1 MPDLIH
7 AASHLPAARVTHLPA
22 AELLREGAVEGLD
35 AFNGLNASERLLVR
49 GFADLLGDSRAKAQF
64 AIRHTGYSVGQR
76 ILHFVTFGVAYS
88 SAAKAYDLE
97 KRAQQTLG
105 RAVSDLQT
113 RLSALPVGTPAT
125 VSVTVGK
132 IALTVSQDAAG
143 RLQACI
149 AETGRTDEAVTFDL
163 PHTAGTLVRKL
174 VDDMVRRPDVYPRD
188 ALRNAIAAD
197 IASLRCPIRRDVYET
212 VLRSRLGVTPDELAA
227 SGKLTLREAA
237 LRVLAGEI
245 ITRDALLAY
254 IDDNL
259 GFGAQLDAA
268 LTLNDEAAAD
278 LIARYEEA
286 LIADADRV
294 RNAVDIA
301 ALTAPPPAPEA
312 PAPLPEAPAPE
323 APAPLPEAPDA
334 GTPDVADAD
343 LLALLETV
351 PEPDGTPEADAP
363 GTDPGPLPEEPP
375 APDGLPLG
383 DLDADLRRRELLVAT
398 EPQAADAAPVA
409 TEPQAPDAAPVP
421 DAEAQ
426 PRPEAQ
432 APAERHRALALSL
445 VRSHDAVRGGDTLRL
460 PADIV
465 RTALLDNAAAVADL
479 INGGDAALDALEP
492 DLRASMLP
500 AAAGLRAA
508 WTLAHP
514 GTPATPENVR
524 AFLALLPDDICLQ
537 IDNAFAD
544 ARDYLTPDANDA
556 ARTARIDRQ
565 HNLAADLVLNR
576 EASLYDR
583 NLGDPAARIRATLL
597 RHPQALAD
605 LLNDHKGA
613 LATFDAATHTHL
625 DAAVALLRG
634 AWVRSGAADAPLTA
648 ADAAAFAESLPDD
661 VCAALDGE
669 IEALVDDLSAT
680 LGHGLAEAV
689 ETLRGDAARAAGAR
703 PAPSFRAIR
712 EAVGDAEQTR
722 AVLNYLR
729 EPLCARVRGG
739 DAVGDRLY
747 ALGQAETVAGCTTIP
762 WAFALSAVVTNVANA
777 TQSGGGLTDDE
788 IIDRLAEAFA
798 ERDDYR
804 ADGIVRLAA
813 RLSDADDAVRTA
825 TENDLASLRQAVAPK
840 LADMMTS
847 AFDPNK
853 GYGKFITDV
862 MARYFDTDL
871 AERAVDRRS
880 MVASL
885 IRYSRLSETGEPPS
899 PGALLGA
906 AFKGAG
912 PIMQKALQGLDASA
926 VSPELAEAIA
936 DMKSSLAPIDP
947 AYVRAQL
954 LDLVDRSEGAISKIT
969 VDRSLGAASVG
980 QAFLCTV
987 TDAQGRDTH
996 CVLKLLRPD
1005 VRNKAARERLIFEDC
1020 ARRTPGMERTF
1031 AGQLERIL
1039 AELDLTDEAV
1049 NADTGRVYEKPG
1061 TAGVESMR
1069 VLEGVPRTPGA
1080 LLLELAPG
1088 RDLAKIMADVDAV
1101 MALDPGTADLPV
1113 GRLTALEHQLRGL
1126 QTLHG
1131 RLLTLSDRW
1140 ASEGIFDSGFYHGD
1154 LHAGNIMAD
1163 IPEDPAAAK
1172 LTVIDYG
1179 NATTLTKAQQK
1190 QVMVVMA
1197 GATYKKTDWF
1207 LDGYLKLLPPEDAA
1221 AFRAADT
1228 VLTDDDGYLVD
1239 ADGIHILGADGNLLR
1254 LAEDGTLAG
1263 TRGERP
1269 EGRLTAMVRRIMS
1282 QGSVEEVAQRI
1293 AVALSRLQEHGIAC
1307 PPEIFNFSACQIRLQ
1322 NAVDGLGAKLDP
1334 FRERLHALAARYL
1347 KLHRA
1352 DISEADREAAMAV
1365 MRNTSDTIT
1374 PRRDFIDVV
1383 GRTIYDRKGT
1393 FIHAVGLNRA
1403 IEICRMGI

>member
-7 AASHLPAARVTHLPA
+7 AAGHLPAARLTHLPA
-22 AELLREGAVEGLD
+22 AELLREGTVEGLD
-35 AFNGLNASERLLVR
+35 AFSGLNASERLLVR

-64 AIRHTGYSVGQR
+64 AVRHTGYSVGQR
-76 ILHFVTFGVAYS
+76 ILHFVTFGIAYS
-88 SAAKAYDLE
+88 SAAKAYRLE

-113 RLSALPVGTPAT
+113 RLSALPAGTPAA

-132 IALTVSQDAAG
+132 IALTVSQDASG

-197 IASLRCPIRRDVYET
+197 IASVRSPLRRDVYET

-245 ITRDALLAY
+245 ITRDALLDYLDA
-254 IDDNL
+254 NL
-259 GFGAQLDAA
+259 GFGARLDAA

-278 LIARYEEA
+278 LIVRYEEA
-286 LIADADRV
+286 LIADAGRV

-301 ALTAPPPAPEA
+301 ALT
-312 PAPLPEAPAPE
+312 APAPE

-334 GTPDVADAD
+334 GSETPDVADAD

-351 PEPDGTPEADAP
+351 PEPDGTSGTDVS
-363 GTDPGPLPEEPP
+363 GTDPDSLPEEPH
-375 APDGLPLG
+375 APDALPLG
-383 DLDADLRRRELLVAT
+383 DVGADLRRQELLAAT
-398 EPQAADAAPVA
+398 EPAPSGASLADAG
-409 TEPQAPDAAPVP
+409 
-421 DAEAQ
+421 AQ
-426 PRPEAQ
+426 PRPEAS
-432 APAERHRALALSL
+432 AERHRALALSL
-445 VRSHDAVRGGDTLRL
+445 VRSHGAVRGGDTLRL

-465 RTALLDNAAAVADL
+465 RTALLDNAGAAADL
-479 INGGDAALDALEP
+479 INGDAAALDALEP
-492 DLRASMLP
+492 GLRASMLP

-508 WTLAHP
+508 WTLARP

-524 AFLALLPDDICLQ
+524 AFLAMLPDDICLQ

-583 NLGDPAARIRATLL
+583 NLADPAARIRATLL
-597 RHPQALAD
+597 QHPQALAD

-613 LATFDAATHTHL
+613 LATFGSDTRTHL
-625 DAAVALLRG
+625 DAAVLLLRN
-634 AWVRSGAADAPLTA
+634 AWVRSGAADTPLTA

-729 EPLCARVRGG
+729 EPLCALVRGNE
-739 DAVGDRLY
+739 AVGARLY
-747 ALGQAETVAGCTTIP
+747 ALGQEEAVSGCTAIP
-762 WAFALSAVVTNVANA
+762 WAFALSAVATDVAKA
-777 TQSGGGLTDDE
+777 TQNGGGLTDDE
-788 IIDRLAEAFA
+788 IVGRLAEAFA

-813 RLSDADDAVRTA
+813 RLADAAGAVRTE
-825 TENDLASLRQAVAPK
+825 TEKAFASLRQAAVPK
-840 LADMMTS
+840 LGDMMTS

-862 MARYFDTDL
+862 MARYFDTDV

-885 IRYSRLSETGEPPS
+885 IRYSRLSETGEKPS

-926 VSPELAEAIA
+926 LSPELAEAIA

-969 VDRSLGAASVG
+969 VTKSLGAASVG

-987 TDAQGRDTH
+987 TDAQGRDTR

-1039 AELDLTDEAV
+1039 AELDLTDEAA
-1049 NADTGRVYEKPG
+1049 NADLGRVYGKPG

-1140 ASEGIFDSGFYHGD
+1140 VSEGIFDSGFYHGD

-1163 IPEDPAAAK
+1163 IPEDPEAAK

-1207 LDGYLKLLPPEDAA
+1207 LDGYLRLLPPEDAA

-1228 VLTDDDGYLVD
+1228 VLTDDDGCLVD
-1239 ADGIHILGADGNLLR
+1239 ADGIHILGADGSLLR
-1254 LAEDGTLAG
+1254 LAEDGTVAG

-1269 EGRLTAMVRRIMS
+1269 EGRLTAMVRRIMN
-1282 QGSVEEVAQRI
+1282 QGSMEEVAQRI

-1322 NAVDGLGAKLDP
+1322 NAVDGLGRQLDP
-1334 FRERLHALAARYL
+1334 FREQLHALAVGHL
-1347 KLHRA
+1347 KRHRE
-1352 DISEADREAAMAV
+1352 DISQADREAVMAV
-1365 MRNTSDTIT
+1365 MRNTSDKIA
-1374 PRRDFIDVV
+1374 PRRDFVGVV
-1383 GRTIYDRKGT
+1383 GRTIYDRKGS
-1393 FIHAVGLNRA
+1393 FVHAVGLGRA
-1403 IEICRMGI
+1403 IEISRMGI

>member
-7 AASHLPAARVTHLPA
+7 AAGHLPAARLTHLPA
-22 AELLREGAVEGLD
+22 AELLREGSVEGLD

-64 AIRHTGYSVGQR
+64 AVRHTGYSVGQR
-76 ILHFVTFGVAYS
+76 VLHFVTFGVAYS
-88 SAAKAYDLE
+88 SAAKAYNLE
-97 KRAQQTLG
+97 KRAQRTLG

-113 RLSALPVGTPAT
+113 RLSALPAGTPAA

-197 IASLRCPIRRDVYET
+197 IASLRCPLRRDVYET

-312 PAPLPEAPAPE
+312 PAPLPEV
-323 APAPLPEAPDA
+323 PDA
-334 GTPDVADAD
+334 GSETPDVADAD

-398 EPQAADAAPVA
+398 EPAPSGAPVA
-409 TEPQAPDAAPVP
+409 DG
-421 DAEAQ
+421 EAQ

-445 VRSHDAVRGGDTLRL
+445 VRSHGAVRGGDTLRL

-465 RTALLDNAAAVADL
+465 RAALLDNAEAAADL

-492 DLRASMLP
+492 GLRASMLP
-500 AAAGLRAA
+500 AAAALRAA
-508 WTLAHP
+508 WALARP

-524 AFLALLPDDICLQ
+524 AFLAMLPDDICLQ

-613 LATFDAATHTHL
+613 LATFGSDTRTHL

-634 AWVRSGAADAPLTA
+634 AWVRSGAADTPLTA

-762 WAFALSAVVTNVANA
+762 WAFALSATVREVQNVAPN
-777 TQSGGGLTDDE
+777 GGGLTDDE

-825 TENDLASLRQAVAPK
+825 TENDLASLRQAAVPK

-926 VSPELAEAIA
+926 LSPELAEAIA

-987 TDAQGRDTH
+987 TDAQGRDTR

-1101 MALDPGTADLPV
+1101 MALDPKTADLPV
-1113 GRLTALEHQLRGL
+1113 GRLMALEHQLRGL

-1140 ASEGIFDSGFYHGD
+1140 VSEGIFDSGFYHGD

-1163 IPEDPAAAK
+1163 IPEDPEAAK

-1269 EGRLTAMVRRIMS
+1269 EGRLTAMVRRIMN
-1282 QGSVEEVAQRI
+1282 QGSMEEVAQRI

-1322 NAVDGLGAKLDP
+1322 NAVDGLGKQLDP
-1334 FRERLHALAARYL
+1334 FREQLHALAVRYL

-1365 MRNTSDTIT
+1365 IRNTSDTIT
-1374 PRRDFIDVV
+1374 PRHDFIDVV